1 MRKVLST
8 IIGFIVGNAVNFGI
22 INMGMSVPMKE
33 GQDPYEAINEAMKD
47 FTTMDFMVPLAAH
60 VLGVF
65 VGLFVARL
73 ICKTSNVPI
82 YIIGGLH
89 LLGTIVNWIWIP
101 APTWFMAIDL
111 GLPILII
118 IYFLRTKKRK

>member
-1 MRKVLST
+1 MRVVLAT
-8 IIGFIVGNAVNFGI
+8 IIGLIAGYLVNFAI
-22 INMGMSVPMKE
+22 INLGMSVPVAPGE
-33 GQDPYEAINEAMKD
+33 DPYEAIQAAAKS
-47 FTTMDFMVPLAAH
+47 FTTMDFMVPLVAH
-60 VLGVF
+60 VLGILI
-65 VGLFVARL
+65 GLFLARL

-89 LLGTIVNWIWIP
+89 LLGTVVNWILIP
-101 APTWFMAIDL
+101 APTWFMAVDL